1 MKKMKKLNLANKENS
16 DIDYHISKY
25 PDGQQS
31 VKIVDTVYPFIEG
44 PVAIWSRMNSFR
56 DVELISSARASL
68 NGMGIKEIHLYV
80 PYFLGARSDRKFG
93 PGESNYLKE
102 VICPMINLQEFASV
116 TVLDPHSD
124 VLEACL
130 NNFKKESNLEMVGRA
145 LAKINDKKGAKEKT
159 VIVSPDAGAMKK
171 IYSVSEAFG
180 LQNVII
186 AAKHRDLS
194 SGKITHTEV
203 PGLDNYSID
212 SNFVIIDDICDGGR
226 TFIEI
231 AKVIQSHVWPRDE
244 YFRGKIYLIVTHG
257 IFSGGFLELSK
268 HFDKI
273 FTTDSVRSLNVSEES
288 DHTVADDFVY
298 QFGTF

>member
-1 MKKMKKLNLANKENS
+1 MKKLNLANKENS
-16 DIDYHISKY
+16 DIDYLISKY

-31 VKIVDTVYPFIEG
+31 VKIIDTVYPFLEG

-56 DVELISSARASL
+56 DVELIASARASL
-68 NGMGIKEIHLYV
+68 NGLGIKEIHLYV

-93 PGESNYLKE
+93 AGESNYLKE

-130 NNFKKESNLEMVGRA
+130 NNFRKEPNLEMVGRA
-145 LAKINDKKGAKEKT
+145 LAKINDKKDAKEKT

-180 LQNVII
+180 IENVII
-186 AAKHRDLS
+186 AAKHRDLKT
-194 SGKITHTEV
+194 GKITHTEV
-203 PGLDNYSID
+203 PDLNKYSID

-257 IFSGGFLELSK
+257 IFSSGFLDLSK

-273 FTTDSVRSLNVSEES
+273 FTTDSVRVVNVEEES
-288 DHTVADDFVY
+288 DHTVEENFVY